1 MNIRRVPATTILAV
15 AMGVVA
21 VGACSGS
28 AATSAPATPHPTSA
42 PTNAAPSDPA
52 TARNVVTLATAT
64 DNDVTIEIV
73 DESGTLRE
81 AASGTP
87 GDGASVEP
95 YTVTVANVD
104 ATTLRLTWV
113 GGPCDALD
121 QLAIDATGQ
130 RFLLVQPECPGDAVA
145 FDRVLVLRFAEPI
158 QAGDVEA
165 ILQDGL
171 DTVGG

>member
-1 MNIRRVPATTILAV
+1 MNIRRIPATTLLAV
-15 AMGVVA
+15 ALAALA

-28 AATSAPATPHPTSA
+28 AATSAPATPAPTSE
-42 PTNAAPSDPA
+42 PVQAAPSDPA
-52 TARNVVTLATAT
+52 TSSNLVALANASG
-64 DNDVTIEIV
+64 NDVAIEIV

-95 YTVTVANVD
+95 YTVTVGNDD
-104 ATTLRLTWV
+104 ASTLRLTWV
-113 GGPCDALD
+113 GGPCDAEDL
-121 QLAIDATGQ
+121 LAIDATGT
-130 RFLLVQPECPGDAVA
+130 RFLLVQPECPGDSAV
-145 FDRVLVLRFAEPI
+145 FDRVLVLGFAEPI
-158 QAGDVEA
+158 RAGDVEA